1 MTGRYYHSIDAKGR
15 LFVPARIR
23 DELPGVFHLAPGSG
37 TCLTIY
43 SERAWNRLVERY
55 EALPYAQGKGL
66 RTFFANTARCE
77 LDAQGR
83 IVISKDLIQYA
94 CLNKETVIIG
104 VEDRAEIWDK
114 ELWAQ
119 EEGLALTPEKVEA
132 LMGDIGL

>member
-1 MTGRYYHSIDAKGR
+1 VTGRYDHNIDAKGR

-23 DELPGVFHLAPGSG
+23 DELTSAFHLAPGSG

-43 SERAWNRLVERY
+43 SQRAWNRLVERY
-55 EALPYAQGKGL
+55 EALPYAEGKGL
-66 RTFFANTARCE
+66 RSFFANTARCE

-83 IVISKDLIQYA
+83 IVLPKNLIQYA
-94 CLNKETVIIG
+94 RLEKEAVIIG

-114 ELWAQ
+114 ALWEK
-119 EEGLALTPEKVEA
+119 EEGLALTPERVEA

>member
-1 MTGRYYHSIDAKGR
+1 MTGRYDHNIDAKGR

-23 DELPGVFHLAPGSG
+23 DELTSVFHLAPGSG

-43 SERAWNRLVERY
+43 SERAWNRLVERF
-55 EALPYAQGKGL
+55 EALPYAEGKGL

-83 IVISKDLIQYA
+83 IVIPKNLMQYA
-94 CLNKETVIIG
+94 KLEKEATIIG
-104 VEDRAEIWDK
+104 VEDRAEIWSKSRWED
-114 ELWAQ
+114 
-119 EEGLALTPEKVEA
+119 EEGQTLTPDKVEA

>member
-1 MTGRYYHSIDAKGR
+1 LTGRYYHSIDAKGR

-23 DELPGVFHLAPGSG
+23 DELTNVFHLAPGSG

-55 EALPYAQGKGL
+55 EALPYAKGKGL
-66 RTFFANTARCE
+66 RTFFANTATCE

-83 IVISKDLIQYA
+83 IVISKDLMQYA
-94 CLNKETVIIG
+94 GLKKDTVIIG

-119 EEGLALTPEKVEA
+119 EEGATLTPEKVEA